1 MIKNILFDF
10 DGTLFDTQKLHSAVE
25 SELLQKHGIQI
36 SSEEITKKYSG
47 VRTNEF
53 FAELLGDKQL
63 ADELVRQ
70 KWEVLF
76 KRSHL
81 VEELADLSSLFLA
94 LKAKDILFGIGTAS
108 PKRWVDEILKNNSL
122 EYFFDQDSVVGG
134 DMVEKGKPDK
144 ETWARLQRGI
154 PPEQCLVVEDGVSGC
169 LAAISAGMPFVVLG
183 EEDGRFPN
191 GSIFVKSLGDGFLF
205 ALNHV

>member
-36 SSEEITKKYSG
+36 SSGEITKKYSG
-47 VRTNEF
+47 VRTSEF
-53 FAELLGDKQL
+53 FVDLLGDKNL
-63 ADELVRQ
+63 ANELVRQ

-81 VEELADLSSLFLA
+81 AEEMADLSALFLA
-94 LKAKDILFGIGTAS
+94 LKSKDILFGIGTAS
-108 PKRWVDEILKNNSL
+108 PKKWVDEILKNKNL
-122 EYFFDQDSVVGG
+122 DHFFADGSIITG
-134 DMVEKGKPDK
+134 DMVKKGKPDK
-144 ETWARLQRGI
+144 ETWVKVQKDI
-154 PPEQCLVVEDGVSGC
+154 PAKQCLVVEDGVSGC

-183 EEDGRFPN
+183 EEDGRFPK
-191 GSIFVKSLGDGFLF
+191 GSTFIKSLEDAYIF
-205 ALNHV
+205 ALNHA